1 MQLKSN
7 FLRHLSPALPPAQ
20 MRETLRAAA
29 GAAAGIGV
37 CALFALVWPE
47 IAGIPMRL
55 LAPLG
60 ASAVLIY
67 AVPNSPLA
75 QPWSAICGNIVSAV
89 AAVAVLQTVPMPWGP
104 ALAVAAA
111 IFAMMIAR
119 ALHPPG
125 GAIAL
130 LAALDPVPVLDAG
143 FAFAVVPVGLL
154 TAALVL
160 TGVLFNRITGRKYPF
175 RQSVETPVQPQEIRL
190 GLSNDE
196 LEELLERF
204 HQSAN
209 IGAADLGRL
218 LAAAEEEAAQHRF
231 DGVTCGSIMT
241 QNLITVTPDVP
252 VAQIAQLFRR
262 HSVKSLPVVDA
273 SENFVGLI
281 LQSDLIDALVRGG
294 GRMFRPMRQ
303 GKLRAKHVMQP
314 PAGSVPHDLPV
325 GTLLNRLSQHGVQ
338 TVPVTKDG
346 RLAGILTRTDIIGL
360 LLRGAQNRL
369 AT

>member
-1 MQLKSN
+1 MQLNSN
-7 FLRHLSPALPPAQ
+7 LLRHLSPALPPAHL
-20 MRETLRAAA
+20 RETLRAAA
-29 GAAAGIGV
+29 GAAAGMGV
-37 CALFALVWPE
+37 CAMFAFAWPE
-47 IAGIPMRL
+47 IAGVPMRL

-75 QPWSAICGNIVSAV
+75 QPWSAICGNVISAV
-89 AAVAVLQTVPMPWGP
+89 AAVAVLQAVPVPWGP
-104 ALAVAAA
+104 VLAVAAA
-111 IFAMMIAR
+111 IFAMIIAR

-130 LAALDPVPVLDAG
+130 LAALDPVPVLEAG
-143 FAFAVVPVGLL
+143 FAFAIVPVGLL

-160 TGVLFNRITGRKYPF
+160 TGVLYNRATGRKYPF
-175 RQSVETPVQPQEIRL
+175 RQSVEAPVQPEEIRL

-204 HQSAN
+204 NQSTN
-209 IGAADLGRL
+209 IGVADLGRL

-241 QNLITVTPDVP
+241 QNLITVTPDAP

-262 HSVKSLPVVDA
+262 HSIKSLPVVDG
-273 SENFVGLI
+273 NKKFVGLI
-281 LQSDLIDALVRGG
+281 LQSDLIDALIREGS
-294 GRMFRPMRQ
+294 RKFRPVRQ
-303 GKLRAKHVMQP
+303 GKLTAKHVMQP

-325 GTLLNRLSQHGVQ
+325 GTLLNRLAQHGVQ
-338 TVPVTKDG
+338 TVPVTNDG
-346 RLAGILTRTDIIGL
+346 GLAGILTRSDIIGL

-369 AT
+369 AA

>member
-7 FLRHLSPALPPAQ
+7 LLRHLSPAVPPAQ
-20 MRETLRAAA
+20 MREPLRAAA

-47 IAGIPMRL
+47 IAGVPMHL

-75 QPWSAICGNIVSAV
+75 QPWSAICGNVVSAV
-89 AAVAVLQTVPMPWGP
+89 AAVAVLQAVPMPWGP
-104 ALAVAAA
+104 TLAVAAA
-111 IFAMMIAR
+111 IIAMMIAR

-130 LAALDPVPVLDAG
+130 LAALNPVPVLDAG
-143 FAFAVVPVGLL
+143 FAFAIVPVGFL

-160 TGVLFNRITGRKYPF
+160 TGIMVNRVTGRKYPF
-175 RQSVETPVQPQEIRL
+175 RQSVETPAQPQEIRL

-204 HQSAN
+204 HQSTN
-209 IGAADLGRL
+209 IGVADLGRL

-252 VAQIAQLFRR
+252 AAQIAQLFRR

-273 SENFVGLI
+273 KENFVGLI
-281 LQSDLIDALVRGG
+281 LQSDLIDALIRGG
-294 GRMFRPMRQ
+294 GRKFRPLRQ

-338 TVPVTKDG
+338 TVPITKDG
-346 RLAGILTRTDIIGL
+346 RLAGTLTRTDIICL

-369 AT
+369 AA

>member
-7 FLRHLSPALPPAQ
+7 LLRHLSPALPPAQ
-20 MRETLRAAA
+20 MREILRAMA

-37 CALFALVWPE
+37 CALFALVCPE
-47 IAGIPMRL
+47 IAGLPMRL

-75 QPWSAICGNIVSAV
+75 QPWSAICGNVVSAV
-89 AAVAVLQTVPMPWGP
+89 AAVAVLQTVPVPWTP

-154 TAALVL
+154 TAALAL
-160 TGVLFNRITGRKYPF
+160 TGVLFNRVTGRKYPF
-175 RQSVETPVQPQEIRL
+175 RQSVETPVQPQAIRL

-204 HQSAN
+204 HQSTN

-218 LAAAEEEAAQHRF
+218 LAAAEEEAAQYRF

-241 QNLITVTPDVP
+241 QNLITVMPDVP
-252 VAQIAQLFRR
+252 VAQIARVFRR

-273 SENFVGLI
+273 NENFVGLI
-281 LQSDLIDALVRGG
+281 LQSDLIDSLVRGG
-294 GRMFRPMRQ
+294 GLMFRPRRQ
-303 GKLRAKHVMQP
+303 GKLRAKHMMQQP
-314 PAGSVPHDLPV
+314 VGSVPHDLPV
-325 GTLLNRLSQHGVQ
+325 GILLNRLSQHGVQ

-369 AT
+369 AA